1 MFNQAFMPGAT
12 VVGISY
18 NDGVILAS
26 EKRVSYG
33 HFIVSHQGKNVFQI
47 KDNVGAAC
55 AGMIADMQVLMKE
68 MKIYANLRELE
79 VKKPLSPN
87 SVAKLMGVL
96 MHEKRFFPYLT
107 QVIVGGTEK
116 NGKSSI
122 YVLDPVGSV
131 IPDDYATIG
140 TGAEI
145 AIGIIEQEYSSTMN
159 EETAKILAIKSI
171 HAALQRDSASGDG
184 VDVLIINKDGCK
196 EETNN

>member
-1 MFNQAFMPGAT
+1 
-12 VVGISY
+12 
-18 NDGVILAS
+18 
-26 EKRVSYG
+26 
-33 HFIVSHQGKNVFQI
+33 
-47 KDNVGAAC
+47 
-55 AGMIADMQVLMKE
+55 
-68 MKIYANLRELE
+68 
-79 VKKPLSPN
+79 
-87 SVAKLMGVL
+87 